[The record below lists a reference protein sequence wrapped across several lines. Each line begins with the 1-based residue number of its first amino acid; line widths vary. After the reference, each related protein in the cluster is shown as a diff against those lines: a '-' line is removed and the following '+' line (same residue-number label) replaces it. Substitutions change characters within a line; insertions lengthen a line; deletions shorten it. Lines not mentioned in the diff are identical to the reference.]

1 VRYSMNIPNALG
13 VAALV
18 TILAGCS
25 TSSQSPA
32 LNGSASSFGDAVRPQ
47 VMSMRADAPN
57 TSHGFMQTI
66 DPQTHLVYM
75 SSWGTASVVDVLTM
89 DGRQVG
95 QIANGLVEPEGI
107 FIDQNG
113 RLWVANV
120 SGGNVVVY
128 PRGGLS
134 PSKTLTDPVGYPV
147 DVTVCPNGTAY
158 VADLYDLNNS
168 NHSSVQVYA
177 PGSTKP
183 TRNLDYASDFRNPF
197 LTCDA
202 AGNVFVATMVG
213 QSVGDGRVIE
223 FPLGKQA
230 GAKDLGIVVQAS
242 AGIKPDNAGNL
253 LVTDIIAHTI
263 TEYTE
268 GGSPTGQSFSTG
280 TATQGIAVTRG
291 GGVVLGATD
300 TVNQG
305 PVGISWS
312 FPSGK
317 QLRVYSCCS
326 RIGPPLQNNYDVA
339 FYPGQLGI

>member
-1 VRYSMNIPNALG
+1 MRYSPLTPNALG

-18 TILAGCS
+18 TLLAGCS
-25 TSSQSPA
+25 SGSQSPA
-32 LNGSASSFGDAVRPQ
+32 LNGSANSLVFAASPQ
-47 VMSMRADAPN
+47 VMSMRAVAPN
-57 TSHGFMQTI
+57 TTHGFMQSI
-66 DPQTHLVYM
+66 DAQTHLVYM

-89 DGRQVG
+89 DGKQVG
-95 QIANGLVEPEGI
+95 QITNGLVEPEGI
-107 FIDQNG
+107 FVDQSGN
-113 RLWVANV
+113 LWVANV

-134 PSKTLTDPVGYPV
+134 PSKTLTDPVGYPL
-147 DVTVCPNGTAY
+147 DVTVCPDGTAY

-168 NHSSVQVYA
+168 SHSSVQVYP
-177 PGSTKP
+177 PGSTNP
-183 TRNLDYASDFRNPF
+183 TRNLDYPDDFRNPF

-202 AGNVFVATMVG
+202 AGNVFVAALIG

-223 FPLGKQA
+223 FPLGKKA
-230 GAKDLGIVVQAS
+230 HAKDLGIILQAP

-268 GGSPTGQSFSTG
+268 DGSPTGKSFATG
-280 TATQGIAVTRG
+280 SAVQGIAVTKG
-291 GGVVLGATD
+291 GGVVLGATA
-300 TVNQG
+300 TIEQG
-305 PVGISWS
+305 PIGISWS

-317 QLRVYSCCS
+317 QVRVYSCCS

>member
-1 VRYSMNIPNALG
+1 MRHSLLAPNALG

-18 TILAGCS
+18 TFLAGCS
-25 TSSQSPA
+25 GISQTPA
-32 LNGSASSFGDAVRPQ
+32 LNGSSSSLGYAAGPQ
-47 VMSMRADAPN
+47 VMSMRAVAPN
-57 TSHGFMQTI
+57 TSHGFMQSI
-66 DPQTHLVYM
+66 DAQTHLVYM

-89 DGRQVG
+89 DGKQVG
-95 QIANGLVEPEGI
+95 QITNGLVEPAGM
-107 FIDQNG
+107 FVDQNG
-113 RLWVANV
+113 SLWVANV
-120 SGGNVVVY
+120 SGGVVVY

-134 PSKTLTDPVGYPV
+134 PSNTLTDPVGYPV

-158 VADLYDLNNS
+158 VADLYDLNNT
-168 NHSSVQVYA
+168 NHSSVQVYP

-183 TRNLDYASDFRNPF
+183 TRSLNYASDFRNPF

-202 AGNVFVATMVG
+202 AGNVFVATLVG

-230 GAKDLGIVVQAS
+230 GAKDLGIVVQSS

-253 LVTDIIAHTI
+253 LVTDIIADTI

-268 GGSPTGQSFSTG
+268 DGSPTGKSFATG
-280 TATQGIAVTRG
+280 SAVQGIAVTRG
-291 GGVVLGATD
+291 GGGVLGATATID
-300 TVNQG
+300 QG
-305 PVGISWS
+305 PIGVSWS
-312 FPSGK
+312 FPSGE

>member
-1 VRYSMNIPNALG
+1 
-13 VAALV
+13 
-18 TILAGCS
+18 
-25 TSSQSPA
+25 
-32 LNGSASSFGDAVRPQ
+32 
-47 VMSMRADAPN
+47 MRAVAPN
-57 TSHGFMQTI
+57 TNHGFMQAI
-66 DPQTHLVYM
+66 DAQTHLVYM

-89 DGRQVG
+89 DGQQVG

-134 PSKTLTDPVGYPV
+134 PSKSLTDPVGYPL
-147 DVTVCPNGTAY
+147 DVTVCPDGTAY

-202 AGNVFVATMVG
+202 AGNVFVATLIG

-230 GAKDLGIVVQAS
+230 GAKDLGIILQVPG
-242 AGIKPDNAGNL
+242 GIKPDNAGNL
-253 LVTDIIAHTI
+253 LVSDVIGHTI
-263 TEYTE
+263 AEYTE
-268 GGSPTGQSFSTG
+268 SGSPTGQSFATG

-291 GGVVLGATD
+291 GSVVLGATA
-300 TVNQG
+300 TINQG

-312 FPSGK
+312 FPAGK
-317 QLRVYSCCS
+317 QLRVYSCCT

>member
-1 VRYSMNIPNALG
+1 MNIPNALG

-89 DGRQVG
+89 DGQQVG

-120 SGGNVVVY
+120 SGGNIVVY

-134 PSKTLTDPVGYPV
+134 PTKTLTDPVGYPV

-168 NHSSVQVYA
+168 NHSS
-177 PGSTKP
+177 
-183 TRNLDYASDFRNPF
+183 
-197 LTCDA
+197 
-202 AGNVFVATMVG
+202 
-213 QSVGDGRVIE
+213 
-223 FPLGKQA
+223 
-230 GAKDLGIVVQAS
+230 
-242 AGIKPDNAGNL
+242 
-253 LVTDIIAHTI
+253 
-263 TEYTE
+263 
-268 GGSPTGQSFSTG
+268 
-280 TATQGIAVTRG
+280 
-291 GGVVLGATD
+291 
-300 TVNQG
+300 
-305 PVGISWS
+305 
-312 FPSGK
+312 
-317 QLRVYSCCS
+317 
-326 RIGPPLQNNYDVA
+326 
-339 FYPGQLGI
+339 